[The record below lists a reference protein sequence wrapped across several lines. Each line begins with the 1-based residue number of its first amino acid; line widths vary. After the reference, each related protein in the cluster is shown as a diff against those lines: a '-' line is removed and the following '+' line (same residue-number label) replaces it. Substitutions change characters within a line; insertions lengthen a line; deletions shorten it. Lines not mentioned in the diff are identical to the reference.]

1 MWLSDDEFKI
11 KYRMSREMLDFVCN
25 DFKDCEVFEKRP
37 RGPAQRPVKHQ
48 LMILLHFLGQEG
60 HNDSSQRNEFHIS
73 RGACRDSRER
83 VVKALLSLRSKFIQW
98 PDSEERTEIAERIE
112 SSFFLPNCVGM
123 MDGTLAELAFRPQS
137 KDASDYSGRK
147 YGYSLTIMVINDDR
161 RKIRAYFSGYPGCS
175 HDNRVWKA
183 MDQCQRPELYFS
195 DVEYLLCD
203 TAFEP
208 TNYAIPAYKAQP
220 GFVQDRD
227 EQKFNTCLASPRVIS
242 EHVMGVWKGRF
253 PWLRKIRMLVTDEK
267 KYLKRILRYINATVI
282 LHNMLIDFGEDIS
295 SFLGETLSAIDDAGR
310 LPEEEILY
318 EPVPEGAPKGTR
330 RDQLKELVSERY
342 EENYNYRPLQTLV
355 GSFLS
360 EIRGGSGGFESE
372 YEDLSD

>member
-1 MWLSDDEFKI
+1 
-11 KYRMSREMLDFVCN
+11 
-25 DFKDCEVFEKRP
+25 
-37 RGPAQRPVKHQ
+37 
-48 LMILLHFLGQEG
+48 
-60 HNDSSQRNEFHIS
+60 
-73 RGACRDSRER
+73 
-83 VVKALLSLRSKFIQW
+83 
-98 PDSEERTEIAERIE
+98 
-112 SSFFLPNCVGM
+112 

-208 TNYAIPAYKAQP
+208 SNYVIPAYKAQP
-220 GFVQDRD
+220 GFVQDQD

-253 PWLRKIRMLVTDEK
+253 PWLRKIRILVTGKK
-267 KYLKRILRYINATVI
+267 KYR
-282 LHNMLIDFGEDIS
+282 
-295 SFLGETLSAIDDAGR
+295 
-310 LPEEEILY
+310 
-318 EPVPEGAPKGTR
+318 KGYCEVHR
-330 RDQLKELVSERY
+330 CDGHPAQHAH
-342 EENYNYRPLQTLV
+342 
-355 GSFLS
+355 
-360 EIRGGSGGFESE
+360 
-372 YEDLSD
+372 